1 MKSQLSVL
9 AISTLLLTG
18 CAAESKYEY
27 DEVDLMIYEKC
38 IEQALGNSE
47 RIRPQFY
54 IFQPYQLDAA
64 KETCKD
70 LLPNIKS

>member
-27 DEVDLMIYEKC
+27 DEVEFMFYEKC
-38 IEQALGNSE
+38 IEKALESGD
-47 RIRPQFY
+47 RIGQQYRLP
-54 IFQPYQLDAA
+54 PLQLEYA
-64 KETCKD
+64 KEFCKD
-70 LLPNIKS
+70 LLPNIKP

>member
-1 MKSQLSVL
+1 MKAYLSVL
-9 AISTLLLTG
+9 VMSALLLTG

-38 IEQALGNSE
+38 IEHALGNSE